1 MAALPAST
9 SPRKTW
15 RRAAALALT
24 ATATA
29 AAALAGCT
37 SGPAANRPTTST
49 SHLASSHP
57 GRNPPTTTTTAPHP
71 RRQHPPKPAPP
82 AAPRIDDGS
91 LGDRATRLACTLLS
105 RAQIARQLGGP
116 VGVATP
122 TFPYCQWL
130 VGKDAFLAL
139 EVEPGVGFGTA
150 TRFVAPLRRL
160 SGIGSAAM
168 IANNRYLYFSA
179 RGASYWLLF
188 QQVGDFSSLHTA
200 QLTALAHDVLA
211 HGLPSGPLPKPA
223 PPPSGPP
230 VYFAGDSTA
239 AGPQWAW
246 ATYFATTPAERNLC
260 EYQVGTGLLVPAFF
274 DWEKHLLAVVAARRP
289 RLVVWMGS
297 ANDGQA
303 VLVNG
308 SVAKVGTRAW
318 QAAYG
323 AEVGSVMAALLREG
337 AKVLWVGEPAM
348 QDPVLS
354 AGMRAVDEVYATQA
368 RRHPGVYWFDP
379 GVVFDGPGGRYRSSI
394 VIGGRPTPVRLDGI
408 HLNVAGS
415 IYLARY
421 LSKIVGQLL
430 KPAA

>member
-1 MAALPAST
+1 MAALST
-9 SPRKTW
+9 SSHSRTT
-15 RRAAALALT
+15 RRRVAALAL
-24 ATATA
+24 A
-29 AAALAGCT
+29 AATLAGCS
-37 SGPAANRPTTST
+37 SGAAAGGPPPST
-49 SHLASSHP
+49 SHLAATHHP
-57 GRNPPTTTTTAPHP
+57 PNPSATPTTTAHHA
-71 RRQHPPKPAPP
+71 RPPKPKPRPP
-82 AAPRIDDGS
+82 RPAPRLDDGS

-105 RAQIARQLGGP
+105 RAQIGRQFGGP
-116 VGVATP
+116 VGAATP
-122 TFPYCQWL
+122 TYPYCQWL
-130 VGKDAFLAL
+130 VGSDAFLAL
-139 EVEPGVGFGTA
+139 QVEPGVGFGAA
-150 TRFVAPLRRL
+150 TSFVAPLRTL
-160 SGIGSAAM
+160 HGIGSAAM

-211 HGLPSGPLPKPA
+211 HRLPGGPVAA
-223 PPPSGPP
+223 PPPVAPGPP

-239 AGPQWAW
+239 AGPEWAW
-246 ATYFATTPAERNLC
+246 ATYFATTPAQRNLC
-260 EYQVGTGLLVPAFF
+260 EYQVGSGLLVPEFF

-308 SVAKVGTRAW
+308 SVARVGSRAW

-323 AEVGSVMAALLREG
+323 AEVGSVMASILREG

-348 QDPVLS
+348 QNAALS
-354 AGMRAVDEVYATQA
+354 AGMRAVDEVFATEA
-368 RRHPGVYWFDP
+368 HRHPGVYWFDP
-379 GVVFDGPGGRYRSSI
+379 GTVLDGPGGRYRSTI
-394 VIGGRPTPVRLDGI
+394 VIGGHPTPVRLDGI

-421 LSKIVGQLL
+421 LARIVGQLL
-430 KPAA
+430 KPAPAP

>member
-1 MAALPAST
+1 V
-9 SPRKTW
+9 
-15 RRAAALALT
+15 ALALA
-24 ATATA
+24 AT
-29 AAALAGCT
+29 ALAGCT
-37 SGPAANRPTTST
+37 SSAAASHPTTST

-57 GRNPPTTTTTAPHP
+57 GHKSTTTTTTTAPHH
-71 RRQHPPKPAPP
+71 RRQHKPPPPAP
-82 AAPRIDDGS
+82 PRIDDGS

-105 RAQIARQLGGP
+105 RAQIAGQLGGP
-116 VGVATP
+116 VGTATP
-122 TFPYCQWL
+122 TYPYCQWL

-150 TRFVAPLRRL
+150 TRFVAPLRTL
-160 SGIGSAAM
+160 KGIGGAAM

-179 RGASYWLLF
+179 RGTSYWLLF

-211 HGLPSGPLPKPA
+211 HPLPAGPLPKPA
-223 PPPSGPP
+223 PVPPGPS

-246 ATYFATTPAERNLC
+246 ATYFATTPAQRNLC
-260 EYQVGTGLLVPAFF
+260 EYQVGTGLLVPSFF

-303 VLVNG
+303 VAVNG
-308 SVAKVGTRAW
+308 SIAKVGSRAW
-318 QAAYG
+318 QDAYG

-354 AGMRAVDEVYATQA
+354 AGMRAVDEVYATEA

-379 GVVFDGPGGRYRSSI
+379 GVVFDGPGGRYRSTI
-394 VIGGRPTPVRLDGI
+394 VIGGHPTAVRLDGI

-430 KPAA
+430 KPAQGV